1 MFDANGRLPVEGFL
15 SDSIDFPIDIC
26 GTDINCKYALPDQLR

>member
-15 SDSIDFPIDIC
+15 SDSIDLPIDIC
-26 GTDINCKYALPDQLR
+26 GTEINCKFALPEQLR